1 MSNSISGTIDRVFF
15 TSAKFSAG
23 ALVRDDGDHVRF
35 CGPFCVSEGEL
46 VTLTGQWKSDPKYG
60 PQFDAKSVSYDLPET
75 PEGLV
80 QYLAKH
86 PAFTG
91 IGETTARKIVAY
103 VASAE
108 HLDRVIR
115 QDVQELHRA
124 LRIPKRTLHSL
135 REAWIANSDENEVRS
150 YLASFGLSHHQME
163 TLLEEFG
170 SSVVG
175 VLRANPYLIIRYIK
189 GYGF

>member
-1 MSNSISGTIDRVFF
+1 MSNRISGTVDRVFF

-23 ALVRDDGDHVRF
+23 ALVRDDGDRVRF
-35 CGPFCVSEGEL
+35 RGPFCVSEGEL

-91 IGETTARKIVAY
+91 
-103 VASAE
+103 SAKP
-108 HLDRVIR
+108 RR
-115 QDVQELHRA
+115 GRSS
-124 LRIPKRTLHSL
+124 RTSP
-135 REAWIANSDENEVRS
+135 AQSISIA
-150 YLASFGLSHHQME
+150 
-163 TLLEEFG
+163 
-170 SSVVG
+170 
-175 VLRANPYLIIRYIK
+175 
-189 GYGF
+189 